1 MRIEMF
7 TLGFIVAMVGSASFA
22 LAQQTTAPVTA
33 ATTPSAESS
42 DLDRVVCHTGAAP
55 TGTRLGGTRECHT
68 QRQWDAMRQQEQQSL
83 SQQQIQIT
91 TTVRGH

>member
-1 MRIEMF
+1 MRIQ
-7 TLGFIVAMVGSASFA
+7 TLMLAVALTTLAPASFA
-22 LAQQTTAPVTA
+22 FAQEAATPPDAATA
-33 ATTPSAESS
+33 AGNSS

-55 TGTRLGGTRECHT
+55 TGSRLGARHECHT

-91 TTVRGH
+91 TTTRGH